1 MQNLFVGV
9 SGWDGGMERRCWK
22 HTLPQRR
29 PPKTR
34 NQRVIFSIQSLYLKI
49 IILII
54 FRARQGGTPEWPS
67 DHIFLE
73 GVFDMLPAS
82 EEGTPA
88 VPDGRQD
95 QALDAPGPFH
105 IKGR

>member
-1 MQNLFVGV
+1 MQSLFVGV
-9 SGWDGGMERRCWK
+9 SGWDGVEMLETHPATEKASKNKKSKGF
-22 HTLPQRR
+22 
-29 PPKTR
+29 
-34 NQRVIFSIQSLYLKI
+34 FSIQSLYLKI

>member
-1 MQNLFVGV
+1 MQSLFVGFFWLGW
-9 SGWDGGMERRCWK
+9 SGDAGNTPCHREGLQKQEIK
-22 HTLPQRR
+22 GLF
-29 PPKTR
+29 
-34 NQRVIFSIQSLYLKI
+34 FSIQSLYLKI

-95 QALDAPGPFH
+95 QALDELAQGAPWPF
-105 IKGR
+105 